1 MQEKIKLY
9 QEAGL
14 KGVRFQLE
22 YQLPDG
28 GYIWEGYAD
37 DAYHKQP
44 YAWGIGGYVEPAHKL
59 LTWVKDNTLQPDGQL
74 AAYNGDIYKL
84 SWFFQGAHRLGRFDL
99 SHPVMSFLLSCQTP
113 CGGLPHFPGDEL
125 LRSLSTCW
133 TGVSALYFGRLDV
146 AQRAAHW
153 AISVLE
159 QQPEEDKFYCQTT
172 RYGKLVTLES
182 DPGAQYIDT
191 TKPKQAYWEVGLPL
205 QLMCRLYQATGNTSY
220 LDYAKRFFE
229 FKLRCYEDNFTYV
242 GSGKSSL
249 GAALYY
255 LCTGDERAR
264 DAAYTYAD
272 FLLETQYPEGGWR
285 DDTEPDIILIYID
298 HAAEFNVWLQEIS
311 ATLVAG
317 EVRWS
322 GGEVGA

>member
-1 MQEKIKLY
+1 MKEKIARY

-14 KGVRFQLE
+14 KAVRNQVE

-44 YAWGIGGYVEPAHKL
+44 YAWGLGGEVAAAHRL
-59 LTWVKDNTLQPDGQL
+59 LTWARDNTLQPDGNL

-99 SHPVMSFLLSCQTP
+99 SYPVMSFLLSCETP
-113 CGGLPHFPGDEL
+113 CGGLPHMPGDKL

-133 TGVSALYFGRLDV
+133 TGISAIYFGRLDV
-146 AQRAAHW
+146 ARRAAQW
-153 AISVLE
+153 AISVLQ
-159 QQPEEDKFYCQTT
+159 QQPDEGRFYYQTT
-172 RYGKLVTLES
+172 RDGRLATPDIE
-182 DPGAQYIDT
+182 PGAEFIDT
-191 TKPKQAYWEVGLPL
+191 GKPKQCYWEVGLPL
-205 QLMCRLYQATGNTSY
+205 QLMCRLYQATGITAY

-229 FKLRCYEDNFTYV
+229 FKLGCYEDNFTYV

-255 LCTGDERAR
+255 LCTGDTRAR
-264 DAAYTYAD
+264 DAAITFMD
-272 FLLETQYPEGGWR
+272 SLLETQYPEGGWR
-285 DDTEPDIILIYID
+285 DETEPDILLIYID
-298 HAAEFNVWLQEIS
+298 HGAEFNVWLQEIS
-311 ATLVAG
+311 TTLMAA
-317 EVRWS
+317 EQRW
-322 GGEVGA
+322 GGEA